1 MQRQVIRYAFEC
13 SNIPVF
19 FLSFGKDLSVV
30 MNRYLKK
37 GIRQS
42 TFSAKAGFNAKW
54 DGIKQFF
61 TLAKGNIRRF
71 EHITKLKAH
80 ECLMMLEYIKEKNE
94 LEANEIKKKY
104 KK

>member
-1 MQRQVIRYAFEC
+1 MSKVH
-13 SNIPVF
+13 
-19 FLSFGKDLSVV
+19 
-30 MNRYLKK
+30 
-37 GIRQS
+37 
-42 TFSAKAGFNAKW
+42 SAKAGFNAKW
-54 DGIKQFF
+54 GWWTRKL

-71 EHITKLKAH
+71 KHITKLKAH